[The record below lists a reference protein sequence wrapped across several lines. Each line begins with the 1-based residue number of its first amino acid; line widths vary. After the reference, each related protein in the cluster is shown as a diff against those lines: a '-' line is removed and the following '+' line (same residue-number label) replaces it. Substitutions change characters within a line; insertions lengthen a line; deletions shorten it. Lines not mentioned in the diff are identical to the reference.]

1 MASHTQYT
9 PSPASAAKCCRL
21 WSAHVDALDRHLS
34 TDTWTLAAV
43 TGVLIACPIARVVIP
58 AVLHGVVPDV
68 VRTVLNLI

>member
-9 PSPASAAKCCRL
+9 PSPASAAQCCRL

-43 TGVLIACPIARVVIP
+43 TVVLIACPIARVVIP